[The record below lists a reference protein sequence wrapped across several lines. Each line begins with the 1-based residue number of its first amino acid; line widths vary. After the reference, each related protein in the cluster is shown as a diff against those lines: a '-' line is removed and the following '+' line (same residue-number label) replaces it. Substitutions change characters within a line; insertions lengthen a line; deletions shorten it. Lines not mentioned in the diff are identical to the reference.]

1 MNCFL
6 FSYSLKKTVAVI
18 LRYDDLYFTENPEAI
33 HAYQQ
38 EFRRVLENSSQFFL
52 QSDSPDRILNIF
64 DSIMQTKIS
73 TNFAL
78 ESHPALH

>member
-1 MNCFL
+1 MMTC
-6 FSYSLKKTVAVI
+6 I
-18 LRYDDLYFTENPEAI
+18 FTENPEAI

-64 DSIMQTKIS
+64 GSIMQTKIS

-78 ESHPALH
+78 DLILPCTDVLWSGLYSVIV